1 MAKKQQQ
8 KEDFFISVT
17 DPSLVRRNL
26 LESSQQIVEGMKS
39 YEKYKKLKLEKIKKI
54 DTLKELLITIKEN
67 TSKLRAY
74 LPTVKE
80 TVQKKEERAPNITL
94 LELEQLN
101 SEIRKLENDL
111 NIK

>member
-8 KEDFFISVT
+8 RDDFFISIT
-17 DPSLVRRNL
+17 DPSLVRRNI

-39 YEKYKKLKLEKIKKI
+39 YEKYKKIKLEKLKKI
-54 DTLKELLITIKEN
+54 DELKQLLVVIKEN
-67 TSKLRAY
+67 TFKLRAY

-80 TVQKKEERAPNITL
+80 TVQEKEQRTPNITL

-101 SEIRKLENDL
+101 SEIRKLETDL

>member
-1 MAKKQQQ
+1 MAKKQPKQ
-8 KEDFFISVT
+8 EDFFISII

-39 YEKYKKLKLEKIKKI
+39 YEKYKKLKLEKLKKI
-54 DTLKELLITIKEN
+54 DALKEVLVNIKEN

-101 SEIRKLENDL
+101 TEIKKLEHDL
-111 NIK
+111 NLK

>member
-1 MAKKQQQ
+1 MAKKQ
-8 KEDFFISVT
+8 KKRDDFFISIT

-39 YEKYKKLKLEKIKKI
+39 YEKYKKIKLGKLKKI
-54 DTLKELLITIKEN
+54 EELEQVLASIKES
-67 TSKLRAY
+67 TYKLRAY

-80 TVQKKEERAPNITL
+80 TVQEKEQRTPNITL

-101 SEIRKLENDL
+101 SEIRKLETEL

>member
-1 MAKKQQQ
+1 MAKKQSKQ
-8 KEDFFISVT
+8 ENFFISIT
-17 DPSLVRRNL
+17 DPSLVRRNI

-39 YEKYKKLKLEKIKKI
+39 YEKYKKLKLEKLKKI
-54 DTLKELLITIKEN
+54 DTLKELLMNIKEN

-80 TVQKKEERAPNITL
+80 TAQKQEQRAPNITL

-101 SEIRKLENDL
+101 TEIRKLENDL
-111 NIK
+111 NLK